1 MSVLTVLSLAG
12 NIEIYVDDQQLATFV
27 IPKGGLNFVNP
38 QGIGIL
44 TLYGNGGSSS
54 SWPRQG
60 RWRACPCR
68 CRRLS
73 QRCLV

>member
-44 TLYGNGGSSS
+44 TLYGNGVLQVPGLAKAGG
-54 SWPRQG
+54 G
-60 RWRACPCR
+60 RVHVDADGY
-68 CRRLS
+68 LS
-73 QRCLV
+73 VV